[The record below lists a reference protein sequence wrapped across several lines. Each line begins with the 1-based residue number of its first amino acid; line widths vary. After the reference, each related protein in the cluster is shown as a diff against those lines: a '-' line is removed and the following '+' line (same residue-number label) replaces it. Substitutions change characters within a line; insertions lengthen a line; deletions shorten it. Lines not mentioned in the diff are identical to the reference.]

1 MAVDETE
8 LKVNGR
14 IVYVWAA
21 MDLDTRELLAL
32 EATRSRS
39 AMHAFLFLGGPGKV
53 HQHAAVR
60 RRQGPVVRVGID
72 VTYSHAF
79 IKPWGDPRIS
89 SLKNRSFTAI
99 ASPKPLTL
107 YKSLEL
113 LRY

>member
-1 MAVDETE
+1 VAVDETE

-79 IKPWGDPRIS
+79 IKPWGGSAYLLPEEPEFYCHCFPQTP
-89 SLKNRSFTAI
+89 N
-99 ASPKPLTL
+99 TL
-107 YKSLEL
+107 
-113 LRY
+113 